1 MAAFAEGAIMSLKR
15 HWTAVCLALA
25 TTALAG
31 GEYRLGAQAQSA
43 RETNPLTGDALAIR
57 QGQNIFRG
65 RCAVCHG
72 IDAKGYRGSDLT
84 TGDWVHGGTDR
95 QLFRTITVGV
105 PGTEMPASGNL
116 SEDEVWRLIAYLRTL
131 SAPGGPAV
139 ERGDATRGESVFWSA
154 GGANCGRC
162 HMVGARGG
170 RLGPNLSR
178 IGASRSVAALE
189 REIRRPGEVIPLG
202 FETITVTTRDGRKIR
217 GLRKNEDT
225 FSVQVM
231 TATEEIL
238 SFAKPEATVD
248 SEPLRSLMPAY
259 SPDRLTD
266 SDLADVVRYMRTL
279 RGTR

>member
-1 MAAFAEGAIMSLKR
+1 MTGSVGWASSVRMAIGA
-15 HWTAVCLALA
+15 ALA
-25 TTALAG
+25 ALVTAANVAG
-31 GEYRLGAQAQSA
+31 VGAQAKTEH
-43 RETNPLTGDALAIR
+43 ETNPLAGSATAVR

-84 TGDWVHGGTDR
+84 TGDWVHGGSDR
-95 QLFRTITVGV
+95 QVFRTITTGV
-105 PGTEMPASGNL
+105 PGTEMPGSGNL
-116 SEDEVWRLIAYLRTL
+116 SEDEVWMLIAYLRTL
-131 SAPGGPAV
+131 SAPGGPAA
-139 ERGDATRGESVFWSA
+139 ERGDAARGEQLFWSTT
-154 GGANCGRC
+154 GANCGRC

-189 REIRRPGEVIPLG
+189 REVRRPGEVIPIG
-202 FETITVTTRDGRKIR
+202 FETITVTTRDGKKVR

-231 TATEEIL
+231 TPAEEVL

-248 SEPLRSLMPAY
+248 AELQRSLMPTYGPERLNDA
-259 SPDRLTD
+259 DLTD
-266 SDLADVVRYMRTL
+266 IVRYMRSL
-279 RGTR
+279 RGLPGRTQ

>member
-1 MAAFAEGAIMSLKR
+1 MRRSRVWLVVWLVVTAVAGCSAAAFA
-15 HWTAVCLALA
+15 
-25 TTALAG
+25 
-31 GEYRLGAQAQSA
+31 QAKTEVA
-43 RETNPLTGDALAIR
+43 ANPLAGDALAVK

-84 TGDWVHGGTDR
+84 SGDWVHGGGDL
-95 QLFRTITVGV
+95 QLFKTITTGV
-105 PGTEMPASGNL
+105 PGTEMPGNASLG
-116 SEDEVWRLIAYLRTL
+116 EDEVWMLIAYLRTL

-139 ERGDATRGESVFWSA
+139 ERGDAGRGAQLFWSA
-154 GGANCGRC
+154 TGANCGRC

-189 REIRRPGEVIPLG
+189 REVRRPGEVIPLG
-202 FETITVTTRDGRKIR
+202 FETITVTTPDGKRVR

-231 TATEEIL
+231 TPTEQLL
-238 SFAKPEATVD
+238 SFMKPPAVVEP
-248 SEPLRSLMPAY
+248 EPLRSLMPAY
-259 SPDRLTD
+259 GPDRLSD
-266 SDLADVVRYMRTL
+266 ADLADVVRYMRTL
-279 RGTR
+279 RGTP